1 MNRWQ
6 LCTAVH
12 SAFVRGDISSYAYA
26 KLTKMSANSVD
37 LEAAYDT
44 LLNEIQDYRKYKEG
58 QRG

>member
-12 SAFVRGDISSYAYA
+12 SAFVQGKISSYVYA
-26 KLTKMSANSVD
+26 KLTKMSANTVD

-44 LLNEIQDYRKYKEG
+44 LLDEIQKRR
-58 QRG
+58 QRRDVK